1 MREFHSNAHAL
12 SLLSFILSLISLTST
27 VHTSPIV
34 LPSSLSLYLHSQT
47 LAATG
52 AADFLPPIVGL
63 TGVVI
68 GFRMMGLVLV
78 LLLLLAGC
86 VAMTAGLDAVLLSD
100 DGPKGIRVRVAGL
113 GPVVAAA
120 AGVFF
125 GVVWSSLLGV
135 RGAGCG
141 AAATFP
147 VDPDP
152 NFFLADDDDDDGG
165 TIREGDFSVLLTI
178 GSELA
183 LVVG

>member
-1 MREFHSNAHAL
+1 MRTR
-12 SLLSFILSLISLTST
+12 SLFSFILSFSHFLNFYCTHLTYC
-27 VHTSPIV
+27 SPF
-34 LPSSLSLYLHSQT
+34 LSFSLSLYLHSQT

-52 AADFLPPIVGL
+52 AADFLPPTVGL

-86 VAMTAGLDAVLLSD
+86 VTMTTAGLDAVLLSD
-100 DGPKGIRVRVAGL
+100 DGPTGIRVRVAGL

-152 NFFLADDDDDDGG
+152 NFFLADDDDGG

>member
-1 MREFHSNAHAL
+1 M
-12 SLLSFILSLISLTST
+12 
-27 VHTSPIV
+27 
-34 LPSSLSLYLHSQT
+34 
-47 LAATG
+47 
-52 AADFLPPIVGL
+52 
-63 TGVVI
+63 I

-78 LLLLLAGC
+78 LLLLLLAGC

-100 DGPKGIRVRVAGL
+100 DGPTGIRVRVAGL

-147 VDPDP
+147 VDPVDP

>member
-1 MREFHSNAHAL
+1 MRTR
-12 SLLSFILSLISLTST
+12 SLLSFILSFSHFLNFYCTHLTYC
-27 VHTSPIV
+27 SPF
-34 LPSSLSLYLHSQT
+34 LSFSLSLYLHSQT

-52 AADFLPPIVGL
+52 ADFLPPIVGL

-78 LLLLLAGC
+78 LLLLLT
-86 VAMTAGLDAVLLSD
+86 TAGLDAVLLSD
-100 DGPKGIRVRVAGL
+100 DGPTGIRVRVAGL

-135 RGAGCG
+135 RGA
-141 AAATFP
+141 AATFP

-152 NFFLADDDDDDGG
+152 NFFLADDDDDGG

>member
-1 MREFHSNAHAL
+1 MFSLAL
-12 SLLSFILSLISLTST
+12 FI
-27 VHTSPIV
+27 
-34 LPSSLSLYLHSQT
+34 YLHSQT

-52 AADFLPPIVGL
+52 AAGFLPTIVGL

-78 LLLLLAGC
+78 LLLLAGC

-100 DGPKGIRVRVAGL
+100 DGPMGIRVRVAGL

-152 NFFLADDDDDDGG
+152 NFFLADDDDDGG

>member
-1 MREFHSNAHAL
+1 MREFPHAL
-12 SLLSFILSLISLTST
+12 SSILSFSHFLNLYCTHLTYCSPFLSF
-27 VHTSPIV
+27 
-34 LPSSLSLYLHSQT
+34 SLSLYLHSQT

-52 AADFLPPIVGL
+52 AAGFLPPIVGL

-78 LLLLLAGC
+78 LLLLLT
-86 VAMTAGLDAVLLSD
+86 TAGLDAVLLSD
-100 DGPKGIRVRVAGL
+100 DGPTGIRVRVAGL

>member
-1 MREFHSNAHAL
+1 M
-12 SLLSFILSLISLTST
+12 
-27 VHTSPIV
+27 
-34 LPSSLSLYLHSQT
+34 
-47 LAATG
+47 
-52 AADFLPPIVGL
+52 PPIVGF

-78 LLLLLAGC
+78 LLLPLT
-86 VAMTAGLDAVLLSD
+86 TAGLDAVLLSN
-100 DGPKGIRVRVAGL
+100 DGPTGIRVRVAGL

>member
-1 MREFHSNAHAL
+1 M
-12 SLLSFILSLISLTST
+12 
-27 VHTSPIV
+27 
-34 LPSSLSLYLHSQT
+34 
-47 LAATG
+47 AATGAG

-78 LLLLLAGC
+78 LLLPLT
-86 VAMTAGLDAVLLSD
+86 TAGLEAVLLSD
-100 DGPKGIRVRVAGL
+100 DGPTGIRVRVAGL

>member
-1 MREFHSNAHAL
+1 M
-12 SLLSFILSLISLTST
+12 
-27 VHTSPIV
+27 
-34 LPSSLSLYLHSQT
+34 
-47 LAATG
+47 AATG
-52 AADFLPPIVGL
+52 AGTADFLPPIVGL

-78 LLLLLAGC
+78 LLLPLT
-86 VAMTAGLDAVLLSD
+86 TAGLEAVLLSD
-100 DGPKGIRVRVAGL
+100 DGPTGIRVRVAGL

-120 AGVFF
+120 VGVFF

-152 NFFLADDDDDDGG
+152 NFFLADDDDDGG

>member
-1 MREFHSNAHAL
+1 M
-12 SLLSFILSLISLTST
+12 
-27 VHTSPIV
+27 
-34 LPSSLSLYLHSQT
+34 
-47 LAATG
+47 AATG
-52 AADFLPPIVGL
+52 AGTADFLPPIVGL

-100 DGPKGIRVRVAGL
+100 DGPTGIRVRVAGL

-152 NFFLADDDDDDGG
+152 NFFLADDDGG